1 MAKNKK
7 EGDSMRKNPI
17 KDLDKYRKFLEK
29 IPLAEHREKLKDV
42 KWVEQDL
49 PKEIL
54 PLASIFKYYW
64 ETRDFLNFEK
74 WKKCLRKKK
83 LLKNRRI
90 SLSGILR

>member
-42 KWVEQDL
+42 K
-49 PKEIL
+49 
-54 PLASIFKYYW
+54 
-64 ETRDFLNFEK
+64 
-74 WKKCLRKKK
+74 
-83 LLKNRRI
+83 
-90 SLSGILR
+90 